1 MNTITTP
8 THLRRMIATAIFSVL
23 ASSLAAVCTAADGT
37 DAPQTLVKYAD
48 LNVSSPQGAASLY
61 ARIRMAADKVCRPL
75 DNNDPASK
83 MRMYSCIRKAIADAV
98 TKVNQPALF
107 AVYNAKNNKKSQPT
121 ILVAGQTR

>member
-23 ASSLAAVCTAADGT
+23 ASSLAAVCTAADST
-37 DAPQTLVKYAD
+37 DAPQTLV
-48 LNVSSPQGAASLY
+48 
-61 ARIRMAADKVCRPL
+61 KVCRPL

-98 TKVNQPALF
+98 TNVNQPALF